1 MKSIVRL
8 GQVKELMSDNDVMSQ
23 PEKRNAK
30 AILGAASSRQDVTA
44 TANKI

>member
-8 GQVKELMSDNDVMSQ
+8 GQVKELMPENDVMSQ

-30 AILGAASSRQDVTA
+30 QFFGAASSRQDVTA
-44 TANKI
+44 TASKI